1 MVYNLYTIPVI
12 MFIITI
18 IISFLC
24 STLSHT
30 ATTNGQPSIMTV
42 QICNQSSVF
51 QNVSYEFIPY
61 NTTYESKQLL
71 ATSYTVPYVIK
82 GGSVTLDCNFN
93 GVPVVSQTTPLCE
106 YLSCPVVPG
115 PHSTRRDAETPP
127 IIGTL
132 ACTMKLND
140 NYNNNLMCS
149 YITLSQPLR
158 L

>member
-1 MVYNLYTIPVI
+1 
-12 MFIITI
+12 MFIIAI
-18 IISFLC
+18 FISFLS
-24 STLSHT
+24 STHT

-42 QICNQSSVF
+42 QNCNQASVF
-51 QNVSYEFIPY
+51 QNISYEFIPY

-71 ATSYTVPYVIK
+71 STTYHVPYVIK
-82 GGSVTLDCNFN
+82 GGSVTLSCNFN

-127 IIGTL
+127 VIGTL

-149 YITLSQPLR
+149 YITLSQPITLNS
-158 L
+158 